1 MCHGLQP
8 ICCSHVMLLLTE
20 VYGPVPLLTVVMC
33 CCHLASLLAAW
44 CQGTVMPDS
53 NESFM
58 DGNLGLGMAI
68 PEEATAA
75 LGPLP
80 SLMGSNRTE
89 RDEVCQPASSTVCVT
104 LSGGI
109 CISCPACSIAPT
121 PATLPAS
128 PCAWR

>member
-1 MCHGLQP
+1 MLLH
-8 ICCSHVMLLLTE
+8 ITLLLTE
-20 VYGPVPLLTVVMC
+20 VCMDRSPSDCGDVLLPP
-33 CCHLASLLAAW
+33 SPLAAC

-58 DGNLGLGMAI
+58 DGSLGLGMAI

-89 RDEVCQPASSTVCVT
+89 RDEVPYGSCT
-104 LSGGI
+104 LCLLNCGMH
-109 CISCPACSIAPT
+109 AFAF
-121 PATLPAS
+121 A
-128 PCAWR
+128 